1 MRIRTPFTQLF
12 SYHFVS
18 PLIDIVSHAF
28 PSDLM
33 MANKQGKIQM
43 YFYELL
49 RLTQRLDNKKNNRL
63 DSGRGVGLGADAHFP
78 LSKMN
83 GDELTHWVNVFP
95 PFYNLRWPPYSAAI
109 FDVVVIVRIVYSIAM
124 LDLVLYRTL
133 YSGEILLA
141 LNPLVAVDGWWPS
154 KGSSTAIHRCPK

>member
-83 GDELTHWVNVFP
+83 GDELTH
-95 PFYNLRWPPYSAAI
+95 
-109 FDVVVIVRIVYSIAM
+109 
-124 LDLVLYRTL
+124 
-133 YSGEILLA
+133 
-141 LNPLVAVDGWWPS
+141 
-154 KGSSTAIHRCPK
+154 

>member
-49 RLTQRLDNKKNNRL
+49 WLIQRLDNKKNIRL
-63 DSGRGVGLGADAHFP
+63 DRWPRSGRPFP
-78 LSKMN
+78 AVEDERRRVDTLS
-83 GDELTHWVNVFP
+83 ECL
-95 PFYNLRWPPYSAAI
+95 S
-109 FDVVVIVRIVYSIAM
+109 S
-124 LDLVLYRTL
+124 
-133 YSGEILLA
+133 
-141 LNPLVAVDGWWPS
+141 PL
-154 KGSSTAIHRCPK
+154 